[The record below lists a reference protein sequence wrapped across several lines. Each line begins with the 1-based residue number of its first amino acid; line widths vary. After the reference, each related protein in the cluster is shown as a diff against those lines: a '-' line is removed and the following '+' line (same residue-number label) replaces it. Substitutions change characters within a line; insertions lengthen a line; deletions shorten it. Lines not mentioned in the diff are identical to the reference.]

1 LSREF
6 SVATKTCS
14 HDSFNLI
21 VLILSA
27 SGRFLSRNENFQ
39 TVVAQREHGAKDDR
53 ECLARLSAFMEHAR
67 SKLCDKE
74 PPKNSLDG
82 QVQSIA
88 GEIKHMQK
96 VQYDTFLQIK
106 GHAGAETKS
115 SGFKQ
120 VEIRKR
126 EAQDKRQQ
134 EMSETLKR
142 VGKLATTAKF
152 WQHKSEKKTRY
163 QRDVLKRSEDP
174 GSNEHAD
181 NASNVEGEAQEQDS
195 AFVKLKEDLHVKL
208 KEELQ
213 QAKLEAQEAKLEAEE
228 AKLAARAAMEKLQQ
242 AKEELQQAKLEAQKA
257 LTQNVE
263 EMNRFLYVSWL

>member
-1 LSREF
+1 
-6 SVATKTCS
+6 
-14 HDSFNLI
+14 
-21 VLILSA
+21 
-27 SGRFLSRNENFQ
+27 
-39 TVVAQREHGAKDDR
+39 
-53 ECLARLSAFMEHAR
+53 MEHAR

-74 PPKNSLDG
+74 PPENSLDG

-115 SGFKQ
+115 SGSKQ

-152 WQHKSEKKTRY
+152 WEHKSEKKTRY
-163 QRDVLKRSEDP
+163 QRDVLKKIEDP

-181 NASNVEGEAQEQDS
+181 NASSVEGEAQEQ
-195 AFVKLKEDLHVKL
+195 AVAQTMKL
-208 KEELQ
+208 ELQ
-213 QAKLEAQEAKLEAEE
+213 RKLEYVREFQGKELESLTATQEIMEHAAQQAVTQAMELESQEKKLES
-228 AKLAARAAMEKLQQ
+228 
-242 AKEELQQAKLEAQKA
+242 
-257 LTQNVE
+257 V
-263 EMNRFLYVSWL
+263 